1 MRRAFNPNTN
11 IPSAKSRTPFLP
23 ISKESEKDIQA
34 MLDAQRFEPLCAS
47 WLFDAKAD
55 SKKTDEIFES
65 LKLEE
70 VKEELRD
77 VAQQNFLRYG
87 AIGNI
92 SDGASRILEAEQKVI
107 QREDGP
113 KLSEKRISQT
123 RTRMKG
129 TNNSIDKKIA
139 VAAIE
144 LEHFTIR
151 EMELVEAISL
161 EICEM
166 PELPTWSQFRWYCG
180 KNFFRFAALL
190 RKHNPSLVEAMHFD
204 TNFRVGSPTGKLL
217 DMIPDRSIWADGYV
231 GETFMGEK
239 PEKKERFGS
248 LVREKKEKGSSSKKT
263 RTASGE
269 KKTRSSGEK
278 EHRFQVALQNITRIS
293 EELGNALSTLPCKM
307 SSIKMIEG
315 LIEKLSTK
323 EESKE

>member
-1 MRRAFNPNTN
+1 
-11 IPSAKSRTPFLP
+11 
-23 ISKESEKDIQA
+23 
-34 MLDAQRFEPLCAS
+34 LCAS
-47 WLFDAKAD
+47 WLFDKKAD
-55 SKKTDEIFES
+55 SKKTDEIFEA

-77 VAQQNFLRYG
+77 VAQQNLSRYG

-113 KLSEKRISQT
+113 KLSEKRIAQT

-190 RKHNPSLVEAMHFD
+190 RKHNPELVEAMNFD

-217 DMIPDRSIWADGYV
+217 DMIPDRSVWADGYI
-231 GETFMGEK
+231 GETFMGER
-239 PEKKERFGS
+239 KERFGS
-248 LVREKKEKGSSSKKT
+248 LVREKKEKGSSKK
-263 RTASGE
+263 RGE
-269 KKTRSSGEK
+269 KKEHSSKSGISEK
-278 EHRFQVALQNITRIS
+278 QARFQTAVANITKIN
-293 EELGNALSTLPCKM
+293 EELGKVLAELPCKM
-307 SSIKMIEG
+307 SSIKIIEG
-315 LIEKLSTK
+315 LLQNYK
-323 EESKE
+323 SKE